1 MLPLSSAN
9 CCHHPL
15 KFYFLCWFH
24 FCNEALHS
32 EHTISFPK
40 SSEALY
46 VAFCICSLVF
56 CAEGTRLSLT
66 CLLASSSCFVAFCSS
81 KPRASAW
88 PAVSSC
94 SCFTVSISHCLWGER
109 AQTTIRYWRF
119 RAGMP
124 RRWHTLVIEMCI
136 KNHIQLL
143 HVAAPQ
149 DPAPGTLF
157 LLSTIPPS
165 RQTRLFYSSSRIRK
179 GMEVFPGFSPA
190 VPAPTSCIP

>member
-32 EHTISFPK
+32 EHAISFPK
-40 SSEALY
+40 SSDALY
-46 VAFCICSLVF
+46 ITFCICFLVP
-56 CAEGTRLSLT
+56 CVEGTRLFLT
-66 CLLASSSCFVAFCSS
+66 CLLAYSSCFVAFCSS

-94 SCFTVSISHCLWGER
+94 NCLTVSISRCLQGER
-109 AQTTIRYWRF
+109 AQTTIYSWYF

-124 RRWHTLVIEMCI
+124 GRWHTLVVETLV

-143 HVAAPQ
+143 HIAAPQ
-149 DPAPGTLF
+149 DPAPGT
-157 LLSTIPPS
+157 
-165 RQTRLFYSSSRIRK
+165 
-179 GMEVFPGFSPA
+179 
-190 VPAPTSCIP
+190 